1 MPIFVNSLEGAAS
14 VAFPSLSAPIILP
27 ALANLYCVSDEVGED
42 GRQAIAVLVRKNR
55 GHWVANLARQHG
67 ATWCLKFDDDNEGF
81 VLFEI
86 IEPVAIAA
94 AIATGLKAMK
104 FSRVSAFVPASGPLG
119 DAS

>member
-1 MPIFVNSLEGAAS
+1 MPIIIDSIEGAAS
-14 VAFPSLSAPIILP
+14 IAFPSLSAPIILP
-27 ALANLYCVSDEVGED
+27 ALANLYCVSEEVGED

-67 ATWCLKFDDDNEGF
+67 ATWCLKFDDENDQF

-86 IEPVAIAA
+86 VEPVATTDAIAA
-94 AIATGLKAMK
+94 GLKSMK
-104 FSRVSAFVPASGPLG
+104 FSRVSAFVQASGPSV

>member
-1 MPIFVNSLEGAAS
+1 MPIIIDSIEGAAS
-14 VAFPSLSAPIILP
+14 IAFPSLSAPIILP
-27 ALANLYCVSDEVGED
+27 ALANLYCVSEEVGED

-55 GHWVANLARQHG
+55 GPLVAKLALHHG
-67 ATWCLKFDDDNEGF
+67 ATWRLIFDDENYEF

-86 IEPVAIAA
+86 VEPVATTGAIAA
-94 AIATGLKAMK
+94 GLRALK